1 MLKQELATIW
11 TGKDTG
17 EFRKFGKTMGIFLML
32 VGFIFYFLSSDY
44 PIPFISTGGFILL
57 LGLIY
62 PIALKPLFVLWMSFA
77 ASLGFIMTR
86 IILGLIFFLIF
97 SPIGLVFRLIK
108 KDHLDEAIDPE
119 AASYWR
125 IRDAKPYKP
134 GMSEKQS

>member
-1 MLKQELATIW
+1 MLKQELSIIW

-17 EFRKFGKTMGIFLML
+17 EFRKFGRTMGIFLIL
-32 VGFIFYFLSSDY
+32 VGLILYFLSASY
-44 PIPFISTGGFILL
+44 VMPLISSGGLILFV
-57 LGLIY
+57 GFIY
-62 PIALKPLFVLWMSFA
+62 PIALRPLFVLWMSIA

-97 SPIGLVFRLIK
+97 SPIGLVFRLLK

-119 AASYWR
+119 ATSYWR
-125 IRDAKPYKP
+125 KRDSKPYEP